1 MREMIGFCGLDC
13 EKCQARI
20 ATKNNDDKLRK
31 QVADEWSKLNG
42 ILITPEMINC
52 DGCRVNGVKT
62 PFCDKLCTIRQCAL
76 KNEKRNV
83 RRLLASQH
91 LRQGCNDN
99 CKQQRSVGKSK
110 MQIIQ
115 SNLRRKIREKSFA
128 DFFIKH
134 KILNEN

>member
-76 KNEKRNV
+76 KNKKKRAA
-83 RRLLASQH
+83 LARFSTLAIKSQ
-91 LRQGCNDN
+91 
-99 CKQQRSVGKSK
+99 
-110 MQIIQ
+110 
-115 SNLRRKIREKSFA
+115 
-128 DFFIKH
+128 
-134 KILNEN
+134 

>member
-1 MREMIGFCGLDC
+1 MRELIGFCGLDC

-62 PFCDKLCTIRQCAL
+62 PFCDKLCTIQQCAL
-76 KNEKRNV
+76 KNGKETCGACS
-83 RRLLASQH
+83 LLDTCDKVAMIIANNSEASAN
-91 LRQGCNDN
+91 LK
-99 CKQQRSVGKSK
+99 CK
-110 MQIIQ
+110 
-115 SNLRRKIREKSFA
+115 
-128 DFFIKH
+128 
-134 KILNEN
+134 

>member
-42 ILITPEMINC
+42 ALITPEMINC

-62 PFCDKLCTIRQCAL
+62 PFCDKLCAIRQCHLKTEKKRAAL
-76 KNEKRNV
+76 ARFSTHAIK
-83 RRLLASQH
+83 SQ
-91 LRQGCNDN
+91 
-99 CKQQRSVGKSK
+99 
-110 MQIIQ
+110 
-115 SNLRRKIREKSFA
+115 
-128 DFFIKH
+128 
-134 KILNEN
+134 

>member
-1 MREMIGFCGLDC
+1 MIGFCGLDC

-20 ATKNNDDKLRK
+20 ATRNNDDKLRK

-76 KNEKRNV
+76 KKGKETCGACS
-83 RRLLASQH
+83 LLGTCDKVEMIIANNSEASA
-91 LRQGCNDN
+91 
-99 CKQQRSVGKSK
+99 
-110 MQIIQ
+110 
-115 SNLRRKIREKSFA
+115 NLKCE
-128 DFFIKH
+128 
-134 KILNEN
+134 